1 VGAGFLF
8 PLRYDVI
15 SFDHATPETVS
26 DVSSS
31 FSLMNLKKIADP
43 KPRNPVIKE
52 TGFLDWVLNLSDYCQ
67 HHHNSDLTP
76 LLVAASFKT
85 KPKGFKL
92 KTC

>member
-1 VGAGFLF
+1 MIG
-8 PLRYDVI
+8 
-15 SFDHATPETVS
+15 FDHVPPEIVS
-26 DVSSS
+26 DVSSG
-31 FSLMNLKKIADP
+31 FSLMNFKKIADL
-43 KPRNPVIKE
+43 KPRNPVIGE
-52 TGFLDWVLNLSDYCQ
+52 TGFLDWVLNLSDYCP